1 MLTWNGIKFIPI
13 LKLYAFLIPIIFAL
27 SLFRFVLCSKPA
39 LTEGLEIDQY
49 IWAILNTLGSTPI
62 EEVIIDSDANWKSV
76 HGIGAANIKVGLDQ
90 FQRNYMCHWSTARD
104 KNLIK
109 SLVSLFFI
117 CSAIF
122 IDRGRQWDKAIVSQC
137 GIAWFNTNTNMG

>member
-1 MLTWNGIKFIPI
+1 M
-13 LKLYAFLIPIIFAL
+13 YAFLIPIIFAL

-90 FQRNYMCHWSTARD
+90 FQLNYMCH
-104 KNLIK
+104 
-109 SLVSLFFI
+109 
-117 CSAIF
+117 
-122 IDRGRQWDKAIVSQC
+122 
-137 GIAWFNTNTNMG
+137 